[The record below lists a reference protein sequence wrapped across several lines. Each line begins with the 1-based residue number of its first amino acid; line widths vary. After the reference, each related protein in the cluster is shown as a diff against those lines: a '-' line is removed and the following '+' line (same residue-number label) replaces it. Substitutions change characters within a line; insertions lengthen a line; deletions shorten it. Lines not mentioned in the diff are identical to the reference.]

1 MFKAQHYFYI
11 FLMYIHTY
19 PEEDKMIY
27 VLETQRI
34 KVRRSSWFHFFCI
47 QLIFLLLCM
56 HIGFHGG
63 GVYLPMGTLVFLEE
77 GGYPL

>member
-19 PEEDKMIY
+19 PEEDKMIDI
-27 VLETQRI
+27 LETQRI

-47 QLIFLLLCM
+47 QLIFFAVMYALVS
-56 HIGFHGG
+56 GFFLF
-63 GVYLPMGTLVFLEE
+63 VSRLVADRFTNIYYL
-77 GGYPL
+77 